1 MAEHFVWQNFT
12 QKTFDSAFKEL
23 SNGIKQDK
31 IRMKTRPQISIFV
44 RPTRRVKIASN
55 EMTLNGFKWFRST
68 IRPTWHCVDVIN
80 CGVNWLNGLVCENG
94 DFWGGYWG
102 APLRRAS
109 TWIGGR
115 QEEASPKIEMFGSWQ
130 ELKRPP
136 CGGLANSFAVFDFG
150 AAFVSVFFQWKIVGR
165 RRNIFTAFNERC
177 PLDMRHDRLIT

>member
-1 MAEHFVWQNFT
+1 
-12 QKTFDSAFKEL
+12 
-23 SNGIKQDK
+23 
-31 IRMKTRPQISIFV
+31 MKTRPQISIFV
-44 RPTRRVKIASN
+44 RPTRRVRIASN

-150 AAFVSVFFQWKIVGR
+150 AAFVSVFFSMENCRPEEKYFHSVQWEVPSRHEAWPIDYVGLSFGR
-165 RRNIFTAFNERC
+165 QCNGLVTLCHPAGWSSSHSA
-177 PLDMRHDRLIT
+177 D